1 MAIIRDINW
10 HEAYCVSCRT
20 VPCACKRPC
29 PKCGSYSGCRC
40 YFTPEEINYYRD
52 LPDSPVFPT
61 KYTGGCRRCGGW
73 MLAGEPAQY
82 IYNGFGHPLGEC
94 DPRNRLARE
103 VEKVNVSIAIEKEK
117 SMSRREI
124 ETEIRAHEKML
135 SELRTTRALMQG
147 FGKDADYPNQTVLFF
162 ERTFSDPTV
171 SYDYV
176 AVKIRP
182 NTWYLTGKWSV
193 AMSFEDLLTKHLI
206 KSEKVWIV
214 TAWKELEV

>member
-1 MAIIRDINW
+1 
-10 HEAYCVSCRT
+10 
-20 VPCACKRPC
+20 
-29 PKCGSYSGCRC
+29 
-40 YFTPEEINYYRD
+40 
-52 LPDSPVFPT
+52 
-61 KYTGGCRRCGGW
+61 
-73 MLAGEPAQY
+73 
-82 IYNGFGHPLGEC
+82 
-94 DPRNRLARE
+94 
-103 VEKVNVSIAIEKEK
+103 
-117 SMSRREI
+117 MSRREI